1 MVSTTECFNKH
12 FLETGASRRSKGQ
25 FNDKLLLENFMNF
38 ASCGTFNKSLVANLY
53 FQPVFLFFFFGS
65 DRGTPPRTSMRKQA
79 QNKTELSK
87 AVACGRASEG
97 LVVLAVERTCGANG
111 AGQEGRW
118 R

>member
-1 MVSTTECFNKH
+1 MGPLTKVSLQIYTFSL
-12 FLETGASRRSKGQ
+12 FL
-25 FNDKLLLENFMNF
+25 
-38 ASCGTFNKSLVANLY
+38 
-53 FQPVFLFFFFGS
+53 FFFGS
-65 DRGTPPRTSMRKQA
+65 DRGTPPRTSMRRQA